1 MIVHRLNIS
10 DQWFNAEEWR
20 TLADIAYKA
29 RRYEHYQRC
38 IDNAQLHENMARAL
52 EVLYRLHNRERTYL
66 ATLGRS
72 SIRSPGQ

>member
-38 IDNAQLHENMARAL
+38 IENVRRPSITATIG
-52 EVLYRLHNRERTYL
+52 RTCSVCDQGF
-66 ATLGRS
+66 LG
-72 SIRSPGQ
+72 